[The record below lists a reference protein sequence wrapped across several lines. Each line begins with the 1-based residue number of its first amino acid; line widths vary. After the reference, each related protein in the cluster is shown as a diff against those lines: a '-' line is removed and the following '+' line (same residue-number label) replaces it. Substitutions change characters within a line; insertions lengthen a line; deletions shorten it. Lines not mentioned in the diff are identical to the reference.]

1 MERNDDS
8 KSKPNRRRGEKPG
21 NEAPFTIVGA
31 GAKRAPQG
39 NETPPP
45 KRKQAASPSKKPESR
60 TAFRDLAT
68 RRKGDS
74 APKIG
79 DTTFAERP
87 FTEAD
92 EREAAKSRR
101 ARILRLWPRLLR
113 RGVYRFH
120 ARFSLAQILAFYVG
134 IPALLS
140 VAACVY
146 VLMLPAPKAEIVK
159 VSRPPASAATL
170 LNAVVAALRDK
181 DNAVAGK
188 AVERLTAAYPDDAR
202 SHIANGAFLSTLGK
216 NDEARAAML
225 RALELSPNNPSATM
239 NLAELEFSA
248 GRYEQAIE
256 YYSKLPNNTAN
267 TALVAFRLYIC
278 YEKTGRS
285 DEAQALIR
293 AGRFRSQSAEDFF
306 IRAAEASRRGDE
318 AEARRLVS
326 SAELLFG
333 EKAKAYQTS
342 LKKMG
347 WLK

>member
-8 KSKPNRRRGEKPG
+8 KSKPDRRSGEKFG
-21 NEAPFTIVGA
+21 NEAPFTIIGA

-39 NETPPP
+39 NETPPT
-45 KRKQAASPSKKPESR
+45 KRKQAAPPSKKPESR
-60 TAFRDLAT
+60 TAFRRLAT
-68 RRKGDS
+68 RGTGDPV
-74 APKIG
+74 PKAAG
-79 DTTFAERP
+79 TTFAKRP

-92 EREAAKSRR
+92 ERQAAKSRR
-101 ARILRLWPRLLR
+101 AQLLRLWPRLLR
-113 RGVYRFH
+113 QGVYRFH
-120 ARFSLAQILAFYVG
+120 ARFSLVQILAFYVG
-134 IPALLS
+134 VPALLS
-140 VAACVY
+140 VVACVY
-146 VLMLPAPKAEIVK
+146 VLTGPAPKSGIVK
-159 VSRPPASAATL
+159 VSRPPDSAATL
-170 LNAVVAALRDK
+170 LTTVVTALRDK
-181 DNAVAGK
+181 DNAAAGK

-202 SHIANGAFLSTLGK
+202 THIANGAFLSTLGK

-267 TALVAFRLYIC
+267 MAVVSFRLYIC
-278 YEKTGRS
+278 YEKTGRA

-306 IRAAEASRRGDE
+306 IRAAQASKRGDE

-333 EKAKAYQTS
+333 DKAKAYQAS
-342 LKKMG
+342 LKKVG